1 MHIKWVHSGPLA
13 CLQLSKNSF
22 GVFHLLPF
30 SIHQIL
36 RSYDIVLK
44 SVENILDEAVKIALN
59 PFEFVDTLFVFVE
72 RTLSCSNNGE
82 FIGNLRDRLKFL
94 FLQLS
99 QVAINSEISHVLSIF
114 FNF

>member
-13 CLQLSKNSF
+13 SLQLSKDSF
-22 GVFHLLPF
+22 GVLHLLSF

-36 RSYDIVLK
+36 RSHDIVLK
-44 SVENILDEAVKIALN
+44 SIENILDEAVKIDLN
-59 PFEFVDTLFVFVE
+59 PFEFVDKLFVFVE

-99 QVAINSEISHVLSIF
+99 QVAINSEISHVFSIF